1 MSERGKIVG
10 DIAKHVSIARLWDRL
25 MALAQFGALAKGGV
39 NRQALCDEEIPARAQ
54 LVRWGQEIGL
64 EASTDEVANLFL
76 RYPGTDPSLPP
87 VMVGS
92 HIDSQPTGGKFD
104 GPLGVLAGL
113 ESVEAIIARG
123 TRPRRSIEVVSWMN
137 EEGSRFAPGM
147 MGSAVYSGARK
158 FEDILGIRDKNG
170 VSVETELHKVL
181 GAEPH
186 LPRRPLGGRP
196 AAFLEM
202 HIEQGTIVET
212 AGKTIGVVTGMQGK
226 RTFRVQ
232 VDGEE
237 NHAGTSARSARRDA
251 LVSAV
256 NIVSA
261 LQDAMWDADDIVR
274 FTIGMFTVTPNA
286 PSVVPGRVIFSLDLR
301 HPDAATLRKLGDAIP
316 KICAKARGRC
326 EVSVKELLH
335 DPPLEFA
342 VPIRDT
348 IRSAATTLGVP
359 WMDILSFAGHDSR
372 YLHYICP
379 TAMIFIPCKDGIS
392 HNEAESIREQ
402 DALDG
407 TRVLAE
413 AVFALANA
421 D

>member
-1 MSERGKIVG
+1 MSQRR
-10 DIAKHVSIARLWDRL
+10 DIISSVATHVSIARLWDRL
-25 MALAQFGALAKGGV
+25 MALAQFGALSKGGV

-54 LVRWGQEIGL
+54 LIRWGQAIGL
-64 EASTDEVANLFL
+64 EPSNDEAGNLFL
-76 RYPGTDPSLPP
+76 RYLGTDPGLPP

-113 ESVEAIIARG
+113 ESVEAIIAHG
-123 TRPRRSIEVVSWMN
+123 VRPRRSIDVVSWMN

-147 MGSAVYSGARK
+147 MGSAVFAGARK
-158 FEDILGIRDKNG
+158 LQDILGIRDKNG
-170 VSVETELHKVL
+170 ISVETELHKVL
-181 GAEPH
+181 AAEPQVQ
-186 LPRRPLGGRP
+186 RRPLGGKP

-202 HIEQGTIVET
+202 HIEQGTIVER

-226 RTFRVQ
+226 RTFRVE

-237 NHAGTSARSARRDA
+237 NHAGTSSRSIRRDA

-256 NIVSA
+256 AIATA
-261 LQDAMWDADDIVR
+261 LQEAMRDAQDIVR

-301 HPDAATLRKLGDAIP
+301 HPEASTLRTLGDAIP
-316 KICAKARGRC
+316 EICEKSRGRC
-326 EVSVKELLH
+326 QVSVKELLH
-335 DPPLEFA
+335 DPPLEFPT
-342 VPIRDT
+342 PIRDT
-348 IRSAATTLGVP
+348 IRSASTALGVP